1 MSQPKT
7 WFVVG
12 ASRGIGFEFVK
23 QALERGDRA
32 FATVRNPEA
41 KHEASYWTK
50 NTNVKP
56 EQCMT
61 LACDVLSEKSID
73 DCIRALSDT
82 GCSRID
88 HAIINAG
95 VLKYPNRATEIS
107 YDDFA
112 FHLHSNTIGPVI
124 CAQRLL
130 QTKVSIGSITFI
142 SSDSAS
148 GTQFNSYEDGFGAYG
163 ASKAALNQMARHMAE
178 ELKRKSKP
186 TTILMLH
193 PGEVNTDMATNIELP
208 WEIEAEQLSP
218 EDSVRACVNTIESK
232 GPQDTGSFWT
242 WDNRTHPW

>member
-12 ASRGIGFEFVK
+12 SSRGIGFEFVK

-32 FATVRNPEA
+32 IATVRNPEA

-50 NTNVKP
+50 DSNVKP
-56 EQCMT
+56 ERCTT

-73 DCIRALSDT
+73 DCIKALSDT
-82 GCSRID
+82 GCSHID

-95 VLKYPNRATEIS
+95 VLKYPN
-107 YDDFA
+107 
-112 FHLHSNTIGPVI
+112 
-124 CAQRLL
+124 
-130 QTKVSIGSITFI
+130 TKISIGSITFI

-178 ELKRKSKP
+178 ELKRKGKS

-218 EDSVRACVNTIESK
+218 EDSIRACMKTIESK
-232 GPQDTGSFWT
+232 GPQDTGTFWT